1 MLARQQVRLRRQQL
15 PVLDQI
21 GEVPRRAA
29 RTDIIPQID

>member
-21 GEVPRRAA
+21 GEVPGGAA